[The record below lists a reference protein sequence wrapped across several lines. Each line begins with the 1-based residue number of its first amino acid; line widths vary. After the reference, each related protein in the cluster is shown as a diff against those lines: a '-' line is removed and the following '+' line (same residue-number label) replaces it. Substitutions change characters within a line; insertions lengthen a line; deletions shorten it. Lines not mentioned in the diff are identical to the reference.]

1 MATSK
6 ANSAATET
14 VPEAIDFG
22 PEGWRP
28 NPGDSITGKVLDL
41 TTGQGDYAKY
51 PIVTLQTK
59 DGEVNVHAFHHTL
72 KNRLREM
79 RPKRG
84 HTLTITFL
92 GEVPQTRKS
101 DGEPIMVDGKPKTLM
116 MYSADSPEFEFNW
129 DTFE

>member
-1 MATSK
+1 MATAK
-6 ANSAATET
+6 ANSTPAET

-22 PEGWRP
+22 AEGWRP
-28 NPGDSITGKVLDL
+28 NPGDTITGKVTDL

-51 PIVTLQTK
+51 PIITLATK
-59 DGEVNVHAFHHTL
+59 DGDVNVHCFHHTL
-72 KNRLREM
+72 KNRVKEM

-101 DGEPIMVDGKPKTLM
+101 DGEPIMLDGKPKTLM
-116 MYSADSPEFEFNW
+116 MYAADSPEFEFNW